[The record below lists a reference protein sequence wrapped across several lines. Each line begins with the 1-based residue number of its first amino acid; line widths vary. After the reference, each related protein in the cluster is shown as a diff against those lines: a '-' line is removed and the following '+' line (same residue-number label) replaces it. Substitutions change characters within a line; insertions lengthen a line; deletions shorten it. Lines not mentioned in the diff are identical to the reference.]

1 MDLGISDKWSRFSNR
16 FRNSNQIII
25 IIKKRERNKKAPP
38 QPPFRMS
45 LFNESLCS
53 FDAAEVDVK
62 KKKNLHSFFFFF

>member
-1 MDLGISDKWSRFSNR
+1 MDLGISDKWSRCSNR

-25 IIKKRERNKKAPP
+25 ITIKKGTEQKGVFPP
-38 QPPFRMS
+38 YRMS

-62 KKKNLHSFFFFF
+62 KNNLHIFFFF